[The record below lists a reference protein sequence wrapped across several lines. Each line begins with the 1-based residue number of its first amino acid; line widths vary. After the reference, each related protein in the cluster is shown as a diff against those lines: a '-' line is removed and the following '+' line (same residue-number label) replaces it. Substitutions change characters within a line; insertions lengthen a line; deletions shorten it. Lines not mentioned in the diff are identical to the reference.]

1 MSRYVRAS
9 PLHPL
14 LLADELTAILP
25 SLYVYS
31 LIFCLSGQIKS
42 RAQHEQAKQ
51 KPQHLKAGGWLSS
64 DWHAPREWA
73 AERVVP
79 VLAKEDSSIVSFD
92 SGSRTRLISEQSG
105 SEKTTSLSVV
115 ELQGINM
122 LNIVMQAQ
130 AGQPRFRNIDEAK
143 QEV

>member
-9 PLHPL
+9 FFHPL
-14 LLADELTAILP
+14 FLADDFLAVLP

-51 KPQHLKAGGWLSS
+51 RPQHLKAGGGLSS
-64 DWHAPREWA
+64 NWHAPHEWA

-79 VLAKEDSSIVSFD
+79 VLAKEDSSTVSFN
-92 SGSRTRLISEQSG
+92 SERRTGLIEG
-105 SEKTTSLSVV
+105 
-115 ELQGINM
+115 
-122 LNIVMQAQ
+122 
-130 AGQPRFRNIDEAK
+130 
-143 QEV
+143 